1 MRRDILYAFAV
12 APLLLFVAVKRNVL
26 VYVTS
31 QRRPVAVDITG
42 EAIGAK

>member
-1 MRRDILYAFAV
+1 MRREILYAFAV
-12 APLLLFVAVKRNVL
+12 APLLLLTAVKRNVL

-42 EAIGAK
+42 EAIGTK